1 MSNNYSEDPLA
12 EAPLVVRVAD
22 AADVV
27 DEEFHASWSALADQC
42 VWATCFQRPQFVA
55 TWYETYQPKFTPY
68 LICGWQ
74 DERLVGLLPL
84 AISSEDGTPAVAG
97 TYQAEYQSWL
107 ASPSDNG
114 TFIAEA
120 MRVFEERFPRAALT
134 FRYLPHGA
142 PAEHLVQA
150 GYGPR
155 LTQVSHQRPL
165 MRIDADALAKSL
177 SKKSNK
183 SRFNRL
189 KRVGNVTLDR
199 LTTPEELESVI
210 DDVIWQYDLRQ
221 GAINHSTPFL
231 EDPLKRPFHLALMR
245 QADTLH
251 VTILRVDSAVV
262 SAHIDYL
269 DQKWSYLGVPSHSP
283 FFFQHSPGKLH
294 MLLLGKLLA
303 EEGVECVD
311 LTPGG
316 DPWKERFANDHD
328 EVLEVSVHSSAFERA
343 RNRLPIVVRTG
354 VRKIISGMGVD
365 PKKIK
370 SALARVPVLGP
381 RLGNG
386 VRVGNAHAQDTLYR
400 LGPWD
405 STKLDAVGTR
415 ELGATINQPND
426 LLRWMDNE
434 TLAAKHAVLSV
445 ALGRLERNHRLVT
458 CVDDSALLGYGWVV
472 QNPAGVGLDN
482 SALAHVDDDGV
493 LIHGIVI
500 QAPQRTDQVRQTLIT
515 TMLKNACEQSP
526 DCVIYALVDTSG
538 AEMFRS
544 LEIELAPVSG
554 APRSETGVESQT
566 TPSNA

>member
-1 MSNNYSEDPLA
+1 MSNNYSEGPLA
-12 EAPLVVRVAD
+12 EAPLVVKAAD
-22 AADVV
+22 AAHVV
-27 DEEFHASWSALADQC
+27 DEEFHASWSALADRC

-55 TWYETYQPKFTPY
+55 TWYEIYQPKFSPY

-74 DERLVGLLPL
+74 GRRLVGLLPL

-107 ASPSDNG
+107 ADPSDDG
-114 TFIAEA
+114 TFITEA
-120 MRVFEERFPRAALT
+120 MRVFEARFPHAELT

-142 PAEHLVQA
+142 PAEHLVKA

-199 LTTPEELESVI
+199 LTSPEELESAI

-221 GAINHSTPFL
+221 GAINRSTPFL

-245 QADTLH
+245 QADALH
-251 VTILRVDSAVV
+251 VTMLRVDSAVV

-269 DQKWSYLGVPSHSP
+269 DQRWSYLGVPSHSP

-303 EEGVECVD
+303 EEGVECLD

-328 EVLEVSVHSSAFERA
+328 EVLEVSVHSSAFGRA
-343 RNRLPIVVRTG
+343 RSRLPIAVRTG
-354 VRKIISGMGVD
+354 VRKILSGMGVD
-365 PKKIK
+365 PTKLKGV
-370 SALARVPVLGP
+370 LARVPVIGP

-386 VRVGNAHAQDTLYR
+386 VRVGNIHAQDTLYR
-400 LGPWD
+400 LGAWD
-405 STKLDAVGTR
+405 STKAGAVGMG
-415 ELGATINQPND
+415 ELSATIDQPND
-426 LLRWMDNE
+426 LLRWMDDE
-434 TLAAKHAVLSV
+434 TLATKHAVLSV
-445 ALGRLERNHRLVT
+445 ALGRLEHNHRLVT
-458 CVDDSALLGYGWVV
+458 CVDGGVLLGYGWVV
-472 QNPAGVGLDN
+472 HNPAKGGLEN
-482 SALAHVDDDGV
+482 PALAHVAEDSV

-500 QAPQRTDQVRQTLIT
+500 HAPQRTDQVRQTLMKA
-515 TMLKNACEQSP
+515 MLMNACAPSP
-526 DCVIYALVDTSG
+526 SGGTYALVDASAVEVFQTLG
-538 AEMFRS
+538 
-544 LEIELAPVSG
+544 IELTPVSRTS
-554 APRSETGVESQT
+554 ASEVLVEPQT